1 MKAGE
6 VRDEGVLLHQP
17 DAALI
22 ERLDQRLQGG
32 PRSIHQALLEWE
44 PEVFCR
50 HQFRG
55 VGQCEDQVDTWRHH
69 QLGAA
74 VPASIVDDQDQQ
86 TLVCWIEP
94 SFEETQGSTERGRID
109 GIEAQQIR
117 SPRERMDEA
126 IDVRP
131 FESIAVGRG
140 GPHPTLGPAAPQH
153 AFRAEPCLVLKP
165 QLDRAVRMRRLQ
177 VVDERLDFF
186 LYVSC
191 CSAVAAWG

>member
-1 MKAGE
+1 MKARE

-22 ERLDQRLQGG
+22 ERLDQRLQGR
-32 PRSIHQALLEWE
+32 PRSIHQALLERE

-50 HQFRG
+50 HQFRD
-55 VGQCEDQVDTWRHH
+55 VGQGEDQVDAWRHYH
-69 QLGAA
+69 SGTA
-74 VPASIVDDQDQQ
+74 VPASIIDDQDQQ
-86 TLVCWIEP
+86 TLVCWIKP
-94 SFEETQGSTERGRID
+94 SLEEAQGSTERGSID

-165 QLDRAVRMRRLQ
+165 
-177 VVDERLDFF
+177 
-186 LYVSC
+186 
-191 CSAVAAWG
+191 